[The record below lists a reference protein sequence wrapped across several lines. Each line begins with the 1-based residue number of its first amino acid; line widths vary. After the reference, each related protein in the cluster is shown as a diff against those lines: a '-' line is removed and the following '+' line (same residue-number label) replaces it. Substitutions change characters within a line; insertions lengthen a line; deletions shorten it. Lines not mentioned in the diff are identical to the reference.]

1 MVLEQGAVLPPS
13 KQLPYGSAISTTHSR
28 PGDKNRFK
36 VRSGLNS
43 GIVCFQFLWGAGT
56 TGSGRAVRFITAP
69 SFWFFQLYLHPLK
82 TSMGMV
88 EGSTKLGGQKS
99 GD

>member
-1 MVLEQGAVLPPS
+1 MLDLSIVAGYHIINIVIPTSTPSNYNRKDNTPVEVAPPFKLHRRLHDVENRADAHSYLETVLLGVKAHQKES
-13 KQLPYGSAISTTHSR
+13 K
-28 PGDKNRFK
+28 
-36 VRSGLNS
+36 
-43 GIVCFQFLWGAGT
+43 
-56 TGSGRAVRFITAP
+56 
-69 SFWFFQLYLHPLK
+69 LYLHPLK